1 MMIRVILAMALAI
14 SPFIVHAQFDPK
26 LQERADEAIEAFIE
40 KNHKFEAFFEE
51 AYGYVVFPSVGKG
64 AIGIG
69 GARGAGIAYEQ
80 GVPVGKARVTQL
92 TIGFQFGGQSYREVI
107 FFETE
112 EDMERFKENKLEFA
126 AQASAVAVKEGAS
139 ADLAYRDGVAVFTM
153 TKGGLMYE
161 AAVGGQELKF
171 MPFEKEN

>member
-1 MMIRVILAMALAI
+1 MTIRLILIMTLAL
-14 SPFIVHAQFDPK
+14 SPFFTKAQFDPK
-26 LQERADEAIEAFIE
+26 LQEKAEEAIEAFKE
-40 KNHKFEAFFEE
+40 KNDKFEAFFEE

-80 GVPVGKARVTQL
+80 GTPVGKARVTQL
-92 TIGFQFGGQSYREVI
+92 TIGFQFGGQSYSEVI

-112 EDMERFKENKLEFA
+112 ADMERFKENKLEFA

-161 AAVGGQELKF
+161 AAIGGQELKF
-171 MPFEKEN
+171 KPFIDEN

>member
-1 MMIRVILAMALAI
+1 MTIRLIVITALAL
-14 SPFIVHAQFDPK
+14 SPFMVSAQFDPK
-26 LQERADEAIEAFIE
+26 LQEKAEEAIEAFKE
-40 KNHKFEAFFEE
+40 KNDKFEDFFEA

-92 TIGFQFGGQSYREVI
+92 TIGFQFGGQAYSEVI
-107 FFETE
+107 FFESE
-112 EDMERFKENKLEFA
+112 ADMERFKENKLEFA

-161 AAVGGQELKF
+161 AAIGGQELKF
-171 MPFEKEN
+171 KPFEKEN

>member
-1 MMIRVILAMALAI
+1 MTIRLILAMALAT

-40 KNHKFEAFFEE
+40 KNDKFEAFFEE

-171 MPFEKEN
+171 KPFKDEN